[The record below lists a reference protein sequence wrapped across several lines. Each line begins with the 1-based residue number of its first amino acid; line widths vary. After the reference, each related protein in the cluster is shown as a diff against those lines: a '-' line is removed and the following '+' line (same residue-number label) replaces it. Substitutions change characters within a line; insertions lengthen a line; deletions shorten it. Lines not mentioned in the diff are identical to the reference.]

1 MGRRKVLLVVA
12 VVVAAMGAA
21 LVFVYARGAEDRAAE
36 KFATVDV
43 LVVKTAIERGESAN
57 AAYETG
63 KIDIQKVPR
72 AQVLAGATSDG
83 GVFTDQFALTTIYPG
98 EQLIPEKFGGADEVE
113 AESTLPIPE
122 GKIAISVNLSDTAR
136 VGSFIRPGAKV
147 GVFLTGT
154 LPPENTPTT
163 KLLMRDVLVLATGS
177 TTAVAPEEEAEGAAE
192 GTPPE
197 ELPNTLFTLALTQQQ
212 AEKILFAQSLGELAL
227 ALLNENSNL
236 KPGDGAVATD
246 LFEEE

>member
-1 MGRRKVLLVVA
+1 MGRRKILLVVA

-21 LVFVYARGAEDRAAE
+21 LVFVYARGADDRAAD
-36 KFATVDV
+36 KFETVDV

-63 KIDIQKVPR
+63 KIDIQQVPKG
-72 AQVLAGATSDG
+72 QVLAGATGDG
-83 GVFTDQFALTTIYPG
+83 AAFTDQFALTTIYPG

-122 GKIAISVNLSDTAR
+122 GLIAISVSLSDTAR

-147 GVFLTGT
+147 GIFLTGT

-163 KLLMRDVLVLATGS
+163 KLLMRDILVLATGS
-177 TTAVAPEEEAEGAAE
+177 TTAVAPPAEGEEA
-192 GTPPE
+192 PE
-197 ELPNTLFTLALTQQQ
+197 TEQLPNTLFTLALTQKQ
-212 AEKILFAQSLGELAL
+212 AEKILFAQGLGELAF
-227 ALLNENSNL
+227 ALLNENSDL
-236 KPGDGAVATD
+236 KPGEGAVAAD
-246 LFEEE
+246 LFEE